1 MSPCLSIKSLSAR
14 LLALYALRSH
24 RHYVDIPQP
33 QHPVNAKSTKA
44 CRVLP
49 MHFKYLH
56 VRVHNSV
63 FQPFESSS
71 EPSLPRSLCSL
82 VHSCKLSCLSD
93 KPKIIGSQ
101 IVEPPYYTR
110 SKIGQYILPIR
121 EGLILCSGILIDIIA
136 AKNWQLGSTCI
147 YIDSKH
153 AKVTGMT
160 KCIICSYTLSCVSTD
175 SLDYASTRIGLCCI
189 LE

>member
-24 RHYVDIPQP
+24 RHYVDKPQP
-33 QHPVNAKSTKA
+33 QHPVNVKSTKA

-49 MHFKYLH
+49 VHFKYLH

-93 KPKIIGSQ
+93 KPEIIGSQ

-121 EGLILCSGILIDIIA
+121 KGLSLCAGILIDSTVYCC
-136 AKNWQLGSTCI
+136 KEYVTTCI
-147 YIDSKH
+147 L
-153 AKVTGMT
+153 M
-160 KCIICSYTLSCVSTD
+160 
-175 SLDYASTRIGLCCI
+175 
-189 LE
+189 